1 MKHEMVNVNCE
12 VIRDLIPL
20 CSEGLCSETSA
31 QEVKKHIASCERCR
45 MLYENIPAAEPAKPE
60 VPDESKAFRKVRKKM
75 KRSLLRNVLLSAALA
90 AVVIPVG
97 YLSFGQIVKDASVQ
111 SFETVWQSFEV
122 RQLVRKLAEG
132 DIAGYMAESS
142 WGDCA
147 EINAIDFTI
156 TDYAVIRE
164 QDTQNLQKAYDA
176 AFGDAKVERIK
187 VSSEYTGSAADGSCI
202 VYSRAVIDYEN
213 GKQMTVD
220 FTKREDGLY
229 SGYFMGADTTDE
241 MRAFRR
247 ALNYVDEHELVPR
260 GWLEELLRTGD
271 SPLNDAQISFAMP
284 GILERFDGS
293 YHTQVEESVA
303 AFYRKGYLVENCVLN
318 LRYDEEK
325 QMLYHEA
332 MLTAKDAQ
340 GAAVMQTRLYSTYE
354 GLIPPEEGMTTIY
367 QDGCTEALAEDLAHL
382 FG

>member
-1 MKHEMVNVNCE
+1 MKSEMVNLNCE

-31 QEVKKHIASCERCR
+31 QEIEKHIAACERCR
-45 MLYENIPAAEPAKPE
+45 MLYENIPTVEAPKLE
-60 VPDESKAFRKVRKKM
+60 VPDESKPFRKVRKKM
-75 KRSLLRNVLLSAALA
+75 KRSRLKIALLSIALA
-90 AVVIPVG
+90 AVVIPVV
-97 YLSFGQIVKDASVQ
+97 YLSCGQIVKDASVQ

-122 RQLVRKLAEG
+122 RQLVKKLAEG

-164 QDTQNLQKAYDA
+164 KDTENLQRAYDA
-176 AFGDAKVERIK
+176 AFGDTKVERIK
-187 VSSEYTGSAADGSCI
+187 VDSEYTETAAEGSSL
-202 VYSRAVIDYEN
+202 VYSRAVITYEN
-213 GKQMTVD
+213 GKQLMVD

-229 SGYFMGADTTDE
+229 SGHFMGEDATEE

-260 GWLEELLRTGD
+260 GWFEELLLTGD
-271 SPLNDAQISFAMP
+271 SPLNDAQINYAMP
-284 GILERFDGS
+284 GILERFAAA
-293 YHTQVEESVA
+293 YHTQVEESIT
-303 AFYRKGYLVENCVLN
+303 AFYRKGYLVEDCVLN
-318 LRYDEEK
+318 LRYDDEK
-325 QMLYHEA
+325 QMLYHETVLIA
-332 MLTAKDAQ
+332 SDAQ
-340 GAAVMQTRLYSTYE
+340 GTAIMNTRLYSTYE
-354 GLIPPEEGMTTIY
+354 GLIPPEEDMTTIY
-367 QDGCTEALAEDLAHL
+367 RDGCSDALAEDLAHL